1 MLSLR
6 QDGVLRRWAL
16 LSSSAC
22 HGLLGPQL
30 AHVFPGAQPDDD
42 VVVITQSYTCLQKG
56 SLVCCCVSIYCLRVG
71 YRWKYT
77 TTKEERAGVPYCASP
92 CARTL
97 AVCLGVDLWVR
108 VSTCCSHAERMATPR
123 PRVGQPAWVAEPSL
137 ADGAVY
143 ALGQVTDQKGE
154 ACEVQL
160 TGAAEPIQ
168 VPATSCWPV
177 NEPGSHALHDLTELH
192 FVHEAALLAHVSER
206 YKGGSIYTYV
216 GPTLVSL
223 NPFRE
228 LPGVYGEEAC

>member
-1 MLSLR
+1 MLLR
-6 QDGVLRRWAL
+6 VHILLACRVPLEINDHPSTHLWRSVLRLPVR
-16 LSSSAC
+16 
-22 HGLLGPQL
+22 Q
-30 AHVFPGAQPDDD
+30 
-42 VVVITQSYTCLQKG
+42 
-56 SLVCCCVSIYCLRVG
+56 
-71 YRWKYT
+71 
-77 TTKEERAGVPYCASP
+77 E
-92 CARTL
+92 TL
-97 AVCLGVDLWVR
+97 AIWVPR
-108 VSTCCSHAERMATPR
+108 TWVLLQHAERMATPR

-206 YKGGSIYTYV
+206 YSGGSIYTYV

>member
-1 MLSLR
+1 MLLR
-6 QDGVLRRWAL
+6 VHILLACRVPLEINDHQSIKYWRSVLRL
-16 LSSSAC
+16 
-22 HGLLGPQL
+22 P
-30 AHVFPGAQPDDD
+30 V
-42 VVVITQSYTCLQKG
+42 
-56 SLVCCCVSIYCLRVG
+56 
-71 YRWKYT
+71 
-77 TTKEERAGVPYCASP
+77 
-92 CARTL
+92 ARTL
-97 AVCLGVDLWVR
+97 AVCLGWTW
-108 VSTCCSHAERMATPR
+108 VSTSCSHAERMATPR

-206 YKGGSIYTYV
+206 YSGGSIYTYV